1 MEVNLDRQSGVAEIW
16 IRFKKSKIALCGLY
30 GIGLL
35 FIIAVYAPLI
45 TGNLPLIVIKCNLSV
60 SFPVL
65 YLIFNPD
72 GPEITI
78 DKLYNYL
85 IFFIPLLMVF
95 LKFIKPKKGIK
106 ILCFIFAA
114 TVIFMPFCSKW
125 HVKYKWNPKNL
136 PSGEVVLKVMP
147 PVPYSPYE
155 LSGMPYEKSSKEH
168 WLGTDNIGRDIMSRI
183 VFGARTSLAVGFFA
197 TLIALIIGT
206 SVGLVSG
213 YNGGVMDIIVMRIV
227 EIVICFPA
235 FLFLLI
241 LMASLTDLKFE
252 QSCLVVILIIG
263 LLSWTG
269 FARIVRGE
277 VLKQRN
283 LAYVQACEIFGMSK
297 RRIMFNHILP
307 NILGPI
313 VVTVIFAAAAN
324 ILAESGLSFL
334 GFGVQSPTASWG
346 ELLKEAFTDPLRY
359 WNLTFWPG
367 LIIFVTIL
375 FLNLIGENLRR
386 SIGES

>member
-1 MEVNLDRQSGVAEIW
+1 VW
-16 IRFKKSKIALCGLY
+16 FRFKKEKIALCGLY
-30 GIGLL
+30 GIFLL
-35 FIIAVYAPLI
+35 FIITVYAPLI
-45 TGNLPLIVIKCNLSV
+45 TGNLPLIVIKRNFSI

-65 YLIFNPD
+65 YLIFNPN
-72 GPEITI
+72 GPEIII

-85 IFFIPLLMVF
+85 IFFIPLLVIF
-95 LKFIKPKKGIK
+95 LKFVKLKKGIK
-106 ILCFIFAA
+106 VLTFMLVA
-114 TVIFMPFCSKW
+114 TVIFMPFCSRW
-125 HVKYKWNPKNL
+125 HVKYKWNPETL
-136 PSGEVVLKVMP
+136 HSGRVVLKVMP

-155 LSGMPYEKSSKEH
+155 LSGMPYEKLTKEH
-168 WLGTDNIGRDIMSRI
+168 WLGTDNIGRDVMSRI
-183 VFGARTSLAVGFFA
+183 VFGARISLAVGFFA

-206 SVGLVSG
+206 GVGLVSG
-213 YNGGVMDIIVMRIV
+213 YSGGIIDIVVMRIV
-227 EIVICFPA
+227 EIVICFPS

-241 LMASLTDLKFE
+241 LMASLMDLKFG
-252 QSCLVVILIIG
+252 QSCLVVIFIIG

-297 RRIMFNHILP
+297 YRIMFNHILP

-313 VVTVIFAAAAN
+313 IVTVIFAAAAN

-359 WNLTFWPG
+359 WNLTLCPG
-367 LIIFVTIL
+367 LVIFVTIL
-375 FLNLIGENLRR
+375 LFNLVGENLRK

>member
-1 MEVNLDRQSGVAEIW
+1 MDRQSGIAEVW
-16 IRFKKSKIALCGLY
+16 FRFKKEKIALCGLY
-30 GIGLL
+30 GICLL

-45 TGNLPLIVIKCNLSV
+45 TGNLPIIIIERNFKI

-65 YLIFNPD
+65 YLIFNPY
-72 GPEITI
+72 GPEIII

-85 IFFIPLLMVF
+85 IFFIPLLVIF
-95 LKFIKPKKGIK
+95 LKFIKLKKGIK
-106 ILCFIFAA
+106 VLSFVLISAAVFI
-114 TVIFMPFCSKW
+114 PFCSKW
-125 HVKYKWNPKNL
+125 HVKHKWDPETL
-136 PSGEVVLKVMP
+136 HSVEVVLNVMP

-155 LSGMPYEKSSKEH
+155 LSGMPYEESSKEH
-168 WLGTDNIGRDIMSRI
+168 WLGTDNIGRDVFSRI
-183 VFGARTSLAVGFFA
+183 VFGIRISFAVGFFA
-197 TLIALIIGT
+197 TLISLIIGT
-206 SVGLVSG
+206 AVGLVSG
-213 YNGGVMDIIVMRIV
+213 YSGGVIDIVVMRIV

-235 FLFLLI
+235 FLLLLI

-297 RRIMFNHILP
+297 CRIMFNHILP

-313 VVTVIFAAAAN
+313 IVTVIFAAAAN
-324 ILAESGLSFL
+324 IMAESGLSFL

-359 WNLTFWPG
+359 WNLTLWPG
-367 LIIFVTIL
+367 LIIFATIL
-375 FLNLIGENLRR
+375 LFNLVGENLRK

>member
-1 MEVNLDRQSGVAEIW
+1 MDRQSGIAEVRF
-16 IRFKKSKIALCGLY
+16 RFKKERIALCGLY
-30 GIGLL
+30 GIFLL

-45 TGNLPLIVIKCNLSV
+45 IGNLPLIVIKRNFSI

-72 GPEITI
+72 GPEVII
-78 DKLYNYL
+78 DKVYNYL
-85 IFFIPLLMVF
+85 MFFIPLFVIF
-95 LKFIKPKKGIK
+95 LKFIKFKNSIK
-106 ILCFIFAA
+106 TLNFILVAAVTFI
-114 TVIFMPFCSKW
+114 PFCSQW
-125 HVKYKWNPKNL
+125 HVRHKWDPESL
-136 PSGEVVLKVMP
+136 HSGRVMLKVMP

-155 LSGMPYEKSSKEH
+155 LSGMPYEKSSKKH
-168 WLGTDNIGRDIMSRI
+168 LLGTDNIGRDVMSRI
-183 VFGARTSLAVGFFA
+183 VFGTRTSLAVGFFA

-206 SVGLVSG
+206 VIGLFSG
-213 YNGGVMDIIVMRIV
+213 YNGGIIDIAVMRIV

-252 QSCLVVILIIG
+252 QSCLIVILIIG

-283 LAYVQACEIFGMSK
+283 LAYVQACEIFGMSR
-297 RRIMFNHILP
+297 RRIMLNHILP

-313 VVTVIFAAAAN
+313 IVTVVFAAAAN

-359 WNLTFWPG
+359 WNLTLWPG
-367 LIIFVTIL
+367 LIIFMTIF
-375 FLNLIGENLRR
+375 FLNLIGENLRK